1 MNLPGK
7 SRPAMRRERHDLHF
21 RWSCS
26 QTHPGHRRWIG
37 IDGCRADGARV
48 DQQCIAHPLHV
59 YPMRVTEDDHVRTRI
74 EPGQAM
80 GESAVEALLA
90 RQLRPLPKHVKSLEH
105 DAKEAGLVSV
115 CQHDPPSG
123 KAQIHHSRQ
132 RCPTVGEIENV
143 DVTPHSMHRRDCT
156 QRVQRLRT
164 VHVASVED
172 QVHAS
177 QCIKHGIG
185 QDSQAMRN
193 MGIGE
198 QTDNKG
204 GHLTAVYHR

>member
-7 SRPAMRRERHDLHF
+7 PRPAMHRERHDLHF

-26 QTHPGHRRWIG
+26 QAHPGHRRRIG
-37 IDGCRADGARV
+37 IDGCRADSARV

-59 YPMRVTEDDHVRTRI
+59 YSMRVTEDDHVRTWI

-80 GESAVEALLA
+80 AESLVEALLV
-90 RQLRPLPKHVKSLEH
+90 RHLHPLPEHVQSLERKAE
-105 DAKEAGLVSV
+105 DAGLVSV
-115 CQHDPPSG
+115 CHHDSLSG
-123 KAQIHHSRQ
+123 KMQIHHSGQ
-132 RCPTVGEIENV
+132 SCSAVGEIQNV
-143 DVTPHSMHRRDCT
+143 EVTPHSIDRRDGA
-156 QRVQRLRT
+156 QRVQRLRA
-164 VHVASVED
+164 VHIASVED

-177 QCIKHGIG
+177 QRVKHDFG
-185 QDSQAMRN
+185 QNLQAMGN

-204 GHLTAVYHR
+204 GHLAMS